1 MAERFPSKAVQAE
14 ERRSLYGYRQGKA
27 WRVGSE
33 RIGLPEFAHTYA
45 HFRLHIAPV
54 RKLLGS
60 LSRSL

>member
-1 MAERFPSKAVQAE
+1 
-14 ERRSLYGYRQGKA
+14 LCGYRQGKA

-54 RKLLGS
+54 RKLLGEFEPFS
-60 LSRSL
+60 LSNRNRSS

>member
-1 MAERFPSKAVQAE
+1 
-14 ERRSLYGYRQGKA
+14 LYGYRQGKA